1 MAKRTKKA
9 EKTKETAENPTKTR
23 LRVAEL
29 DLRSP
34 GQMNLTYY
42 FGPRKRPTRG

>member
-1 MAKRTKKA
+1 MTKRTKKA
-9 EKTKETAENPTKTR
+9 ESPKQPAKTK
-23 LRVAEL
+23 LHVATL

-42 FGPRKRPTRG
+42 FGPRKHPTRGS